1 MKKLTMFIVL
11 LAGAMTVQARI
22 SETKEQI
29 LKRFGG
35 WEAVSSV
42 YTLNGQDVMMFRH
55 KNVAYIYFNSN
66 GQSELE
72 IYHLSTRFN
81 KSDAYD
87 IIRTVIGGR
96 PPFDETQVHSLCWES
111 VNGVYKVAMMNRDA
125 LPHNYQW
132 GIAVGRSA
140 AVERFVS
147 WPQEKRR
154 EIVQPRPTEQPRYY
168 ADPSRTP
175 NDCSI
180 VASKAYHEL
189 KDTSSWCQ
197 VISAGLILPSVGEC
211 RHSVV
216 AFKYQKD
223 GHVFIYDELGSLE
236 LDTPLEDGD
245 AIKMAWQDK
254 LTNLKVLMIVS
265 DLHFVTH

>member
-1 MKKLTMFIVL
+1 MFVVL

-81 KSDAYD
+81 KSDAYE

-147 WPQEKRR
+147 WAQEKRR
-154 EIVQPRPTEQPRYY
+154 EIVQPRPTEQPRYC

-197 VISAGLILPSVGEC
+197 VISAGLNLAEC
-211 RHSVV
+211 WRVQTLGGRVQVSEGRSRVHLRRARLARVRHAAGRWRRDQDGV
-216 AFKYQKD
+216 AGQTD
-223 GHVFIYDELGSLE
+223 QPESPHDRE
-236 LDTPLEDGD
+236 
-245 AIKMAWQDK
+245 
-254 LTNLKVLMIVS
+254 
-265 DLHFVTH
+265 

>member
-81 KSDAYD
+81 KSDAYE

-96 PPFDETQVHSLCWES
+96 PPFDETQMHSLC
-111 VNGVYKVAMMNRDA
+111 
-125 LPHNYQW
+125 
-132 GIAVGRSA
+132 
-140 AVERFVS
+140 
-147 WPQEKRR
+147 
-154 EIVQPRPTEQPRYY
+154 
-168 ADPSRTP
+168 
-175 NDCSI
+175 
-180 VASKAYHEL
+180 
-189 KDTSSWCQ
+189 
-197 VISAGLILPSVGEC
+197 
-211 RHSVV
+211 
-216 AFKYQKD
+216 
-223 GHVFIYDELGSLE
+223 
-236 LDTPLEDGD
+236 
-245 AIKMAWQDK
+245 
-254 LTNLKVLMIVS
+254 
-265 DLHFVTH
+265 